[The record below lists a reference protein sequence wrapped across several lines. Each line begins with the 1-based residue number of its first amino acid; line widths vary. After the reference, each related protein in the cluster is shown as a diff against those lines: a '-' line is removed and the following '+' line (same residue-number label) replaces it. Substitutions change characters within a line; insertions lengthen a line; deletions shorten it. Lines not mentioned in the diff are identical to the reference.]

1 MALSADRRTPRYE
14 TPDGPVARYKLK
26 ASTTI
31 YAGSMV
37 MLDASGLA
45 VPATKA
51 ASHVPVGRA
60 EHAAKSGAAGDVHV
74 ECRQG
79 VFRWNHDVTGK
90 DIRAQEIGD
99 KVYVEDDETV
109 RRDQDSNGVVVG
121 RAVALDDVGVWVATG
136 FLYGV

>member
-1 MALSADRRTPRYE
+1 MALSADRRTPRYQA
-14 TPDGPVARYKLK
+14 PDGPVSRYKLK

-51 ASHVPVGRA
+51 ANHVPVGRA
-60 EHAAKSGAAGDVHV
+60 EHAAKSGAADSVYV

-79 VFRWNHDVTGK
+79 VFRWNHDVNGK

-109 RRDQDSNGVVVG
+109 RRDQDASGVVVG